1 MVCRCMQGPAVI
13 AQKLGY
19 FIETGQAVSQLQKA
33 GYKVGNVQL
42 AKFTPLPGAPV
53 PAPGALALSGAPA
66 DAPEPTAAAAGK
78 QLYTLSDVL

>member
-1 MVCRCMQGPAVI
+1 MVCHCMQGPAVI

-42 AKFTPLPGAPV
+42 AKFSPLPGAPS
-53 PAPGALALSGAPA
+53 PAPGALVLGGTPA
-66 DAPEPTAAAAGK
+66 DAPEPSAAAAGK
-78 QLYTLSDVL
+78 QLTSLLDVL